1 MNFSEKE
8 IEAKFYIN
16 HPKLLA
22 EKLIGA
28 GAELISDRIH
38 EINLRF
44 DTPDGLLTRER
55 RVLRLRQDEHAILTY
70 KNPAQPGY
78 SVSVRQEI
86 EVEVSDFTKTRHILE
101 ALGYVLHI
109 SYEKYRTTYRM
120 ANVEVTLDEM
130 PYGNFS
136 EIEGPDPETVEKT
149 AHTLGLKWEARCNES
164 YLVLFHQVR
173 RKLKL
178 KARNL
183 FFDELK
189 DILITNVDLGL
200 IVADELA

>member
-16 HPKLLA
+16 FPEQLA
-22 EKLIGA
+22 EKLLTA
-28 GAELISDRIH
+28 GAELVSDRIH

-44 DTPDGLLTRER
+44 DTPDGRLTRER
-55 RVLRLRQDEHAILTY
+55 RVLRLRQDEHAVLTY

-86 EVEVSDFTKTRHILE
+86 EVQVSDFTKTRHILE

-109 SYEKYRTTYRM
+109 SYEKWRTTYRM
-120 ANVEVTLDEM
+120 GNVEVTLDEL

-136 EIEGPDPETVEKT
+136 EIEGPNPEAVEKV
-149 AHTLGLKWEARCNES
+149 AKDLGLNWEARCNES
-164 YLVLFHQVR
+164 YLVLFHNVR

-189 DILITNVDLGL
+189 DAHITNIDLGL
-200 IVADELA
+200 TAADE

>member
-8 IEAKFYIN
+8 IEAKFYIK
-16 HPKLLA
+16 HPESLA
-22 EKLIGA
+22 EKLIKA
-28 GAELISDRIH
+28 GAELVSDRIH

-55 RVLRLRQDEHAILTY
+55 RVLRLRQDEKAILTY
-70 KNPAQPGY
+70 KNPAQSGF

-130 PYGNFS
+130 PYGFFS
-136 EIEGPDPETVEKT
+136 EIEGPDPETVEIT
-149 AHTLGLKWEARCNES
+149 AQSLGLNWEARCSES

-178 KARNL
+178 TARNL
-183 FFDELK
+183 FFEELK
-189 DILITNVDLGL
+189 DIPITNVDLGL
-200 IVADELA
+200 LIADERT